1 MIQLGKLSKHISFIC
16 VFITV
21 YRVAK
26 YKCRICSFVGLDL
39 TFSKTHCELEHPGAV
54 DVTSDLVRS
63 VTEED
68 LGATEDNLEVETKS
82 KPSTPHTYQN
92 WLKDIRSNYK
102 NLVVS
107 KCSQQTREAVA
118 NNEKIKVASSFAGKL
133 LLNKIFYFYRIL
145 KGRNT

>member
-1 MIQLGKLSKHISFIC
+1 M
-16 VFITV
+16 
-21 YRVAK
+21 
-26 YKCRICSFVGLDL
+26 GLDL
-39 TFSKTHCELEHPGAV
+39 TFSKDHCQLEHPGAV
-54 DVTSDLVRS
+54 DIPSSSVRS

-68 LGATEDNLEVETKS
+68 LGTTGDNLEADTKS